1 MPKAI
6 FCEGNAKDKAKDS
19 AKASLNN
26 AKGNLI
32 WNLSSRN
39 QAREARNFQIGGFS
53 QYEAI
58 FM

>member
-6 FCEGNAKDKAKDS
+6 FDGNAKGKAEDN
-19 AKASLNN
+19 AKSSLKN
-26 AKGNLI
+26 AKGNFI

-53 QYEAI
+53 PYEAI